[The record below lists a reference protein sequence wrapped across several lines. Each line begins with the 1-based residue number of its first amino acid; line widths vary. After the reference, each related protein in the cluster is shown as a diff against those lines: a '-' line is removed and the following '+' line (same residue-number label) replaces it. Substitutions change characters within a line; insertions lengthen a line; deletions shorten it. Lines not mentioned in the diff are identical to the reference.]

1 MEKSINGY
9 TPTQLRERAIVEKDI
24 LSKINTHFKRN
35 FIKSKNRYATFDGED
50 GDYLVEM
57 KTRQV
62 TKNQYPDTLIG
73 ANKIKKLKE
82 NNKLLCVFRFIDGD
96 FYYWWNENDNNF
108 VTECG
113 LRENPRPHHHIATSL
128 LQSF

>member
-1 MEKSINGY
+1 
-9 TPTQLRERAIVEKDI
+9 
-24 LSKINTHFKRN
+24 
-35 FIKSKNRYATFDGED
+35 
-50 GDYLVEM
+50 M